1 MKMKLLGGI
10 QMSNEVLLDMLP
22 FGTGYILNEDEEPE
36 GMSVAFAMALQTLD
50 LILNPHTMPITY
62 DN

>member
-1 MKMKLLGGI
+1 MKMKLLGGM
-10 QMSNEVLLDMLP
+10 QMSNEVLLNMLP

-36 GMSVAFAMALQTLD
+36 SMSVAFAMALQTID
-50 LILNPHTMPITY
+50 MVLNPHREPIIY